1 MDNANKVLLRLK
13 QRPSSFGI
21 AAGSNIMKLSPS
33 DLVPLSKKT
42 FVFFL
47 NYEANATQ
55 NRIVLCKLAED
66 NSIKSHMLIDLVA
79 WANLQEG
86 Q

>member
-1 MDNANKVLLRLK
+1 MDNGNKILFRLK

-21 AAGSNIMKLSPS
+21 GVGSNIMKLCPS
-33 DLVPLSKKT
+33 DLAALSKKT

-47 NYEANATQ
+47 NYEANAIQ
-55 NRIVLCKLAED
+55 NRIVLCKIAED
-66 NSIKSHMLIDLVA
+66 YSIKSHMLIDLAA

-86 Q
+86 